1 MCFFRRLTFFFVAFS
16 IIAASVSCCA
26 AAVAIIANNAN
37 ATVRFSIFDGDGK
50 PQPYTLERG
59 DAVPIP
65 VADKTGIGFE
75 SEGQSRR
82 YQLQAN
88 AINCFV
94 TANKALELRRYSVP
108 AAPDEDPKLPE
119 PAARE
124 IARTLHTIPVKILAD
139 DDQPML
145 QKVWEKELRER
156 IEAASEVF
164 ERYCGVRFEVKA
176 VDTWVSDNAI
186 TDFQKTLEE
195 FEHKVSPAPAQL
207 AIGFTSQYTIPHG
220 ITHLGG
226 TRGPLHPWILIREW
240 SQHVTK
246 SERLEILIHEMGH
259 YLGAS
264 HTADMDSVMRPQ
276 LGDRRS
282 HSLNFRIGFDSLNTL
297 AMNLVADE
305 LRAHAY
311 HGFPFMPMDTRRQ
324 LNRIYSVLGKQLPDD
339 PAADDYITMLNL
351 PPPPS
356 ALPPPRPPEL
366 VLATQAVVQAVVSA
380 ARTNNHAISE
390 LKGDGMTEYFIS
402 RAAAEAA
409 KQPPAVAGKAF
420 LLGMAIALDDE
431 KLWRD
436 FPFLGRFA
444 HEVESDYDRQNRLS
458 VLGTATIFGRHDLA
472 EHFILSCALT
482 AQIGPMAA
490 EQIGIAK
497 EIKDAHGDSGFSFID
512 LAADMAGIAFAT
524 QIRDGGLP
532 LDKLADSFKIR
543 DFMPDIKDLKEGISW
558 DDFAQNYGSPADN
571 RYCSVR
577 SEIQDRILT
586 LPQYKK
592 HGSSAGKK

>member
-1 MCFFRRLTFFFVAFS
+1 MCFFRRLTFFAAFL
-16 IIAASVSCCA
+16 ILAANASCCA
-26 AAVAIIANNAN
+26 AAVSIIANNAN
-37 ATVRFSIFDGDGK
+37 VPVRFSIFDGDGK

-59 DAVPIP
+59 DVVPIP
-65 VADKTGIGFE
+65 VADKTGIAFE

-88 AINCFV
+88 AINCFA
-94 TANKALELRRYSVP
+94 TANKALELRRYAVP

-119 PAARE
+119 PAARQV
-124 IARTLHTIPVKILAD
+124 ARAVYTIPVKILVD

-156 IEAASEVF
+156 IEAASDVF
-164 ERYCGVRFEVKA
+164 ERHCGVRFEVKA

-195 FEHKVSPAPAQL
+195 FENKVSPAPTQL
-207 AIGFTSQYTIPHG
+207 AIGFTSQYSIPHG

-264 HTADMDSVMRPQ
+264 HTADADSVMRPQ

-282 HSLNFRIGFDSLNTL
+282 HSLNFRIGFDPLNTL

-305 LRAHAY
+305 LRAHAF
-311 HGFPFMPMDTRRQ
+311 HGFPFMPLDTRRE
-324 LNRIYSVLGKQLPDD
+324 LNRIYSALGKQMPDD
-339 PAADDYITMLNL
+339 PAADEYIAMLNI
-351 PPPPS
+351 PPPAS

-380 ARTNNHAISE
+380 AQTNNRAASE
-390 LKGDGMTEYFIS
+390 LKADGMTEYFIS

-409 KQPPAVAGKAF
+409 KQPPALATRAF
-420 LLGMAIALDDE
+420 LLGIAIALDDQ

-436 FPFLGRFA
+436 FPVLGQFA
-444 HEVESDYDRQNRLS
+444 RQVESDYDRQNRLS
-458 VLGTATIFGRHDLA
+458 VLGAATIFGRHDLA

-482 AQIGPMAA
+482 MQLGPAAA
-490 EQIGIAK
+490 EQLGIAK
-497 EIKDAHGDSGFSFID
+497 EIKDAHGESGFSFID
-512 LAADMAGIAFAT
+512 LAADMAGIAFAI
-524 QIRDGGLP
+524 QVRDGAIP

-543 DFMPDIKDLKEGISW
+543 DFMPDIKDLKEGMSW
-558 DDFAQNYGSPADN
+558 KDFAENYGSPTDN
-571 RYCSVR
+571 RYGAIR
-577 SEIQDRILT
+577 SEIQDRILA
-586 LPQYKK
+586 LPLYKK
-592 HGSSAGKK
+592 HASAAGKK